1 MRPRLRLQA
10 AHARAVHGRWAVDQA
25 AIPLALAYNPVVV
38 FGISAGAVALWLLVW
53 ALLFRGRLG
62 LG

>member
-1 MRPRLRLQA
+1 MPNASNRCRDLRR
-10 AHARAVHGRWAVDQA
+10 RAGLPAGYGLTVAQGWV
-25 AIPLALAYNPVVV
+25 L
-38 FGISAGAVALWLLVW
+38 GISAGAVALWLLVW